1 MPAFAGM
8 TKNGQ
13 VNRVCSG
20 LSLSLSPS
28 AKGTRL
34 TGRRWFD
41 MTTIRALDL
50 LRGASVQTLM
60 GVAVLTGATGGL
72 GLAAYTTGGNLH
84 DRLMDNVR
92 PVIELVGNPY
102 AAEADLPAGAVE
114 GGGIPADQIRCRGCG
129 PSIRERLWGEPFHA
143 VYDEPPAYEDPYYDT
158 SANPDALSGEASGE
172 ALEDQH
178 PPVPHADGTP
188 LPADP
193 APQGTVA
200 IIQRD
205 GLVRMEEIQGY
216 P

>member
-1 MPAFAGM
+1 M
-8 TKNGQ
+8 TI
-13 VNRVCSG
+13 
-20 LSLSLSPS
+20 
-28 AKGTRL
+28 
-34 TGRRWFD
+34 
-41 MTTIRALDL
+41 IRALDL

-72 GLAAYTTGGNLH
+72 ALAAYATGGNLH
-84 DRLMDNVR
+84 DRLLDNVR

-102 AAEADLPAGAVE
+102 AAEADLPAGAKD

-129 PSIRERLWGEPFHA
+129 PSIRERLWREPFHA
-143 VYDEPPAYEDPYYDT
+143 VYDEPPAYEEPYYDT

-172 ALEDQH
+172 AVEEQH
-178 PPVPHADGTP
+178 PPMPTADAPP

-193 APQGTVA
+193 ASPGTVA

-205 GLVRMEEIQGY
+205 GLVKMEEIQAY